1 MAQLPGLHVAMIM
14 KPTDRMLGEG
24 RGDSLPYSN
33 WAISYKKA
41 LG

>member
-1 MAQLPGLHVAMIM
+1 LAQLSGLHVAMIM
-14 KPTDRMLGEG
+14 KPTERILGEG
-24 RGDSLPYSN
+24 RGDSLPCSN